1 MKISIDTEKKVIILD
16 DEIQLLDLL
25 KAIENLEQ
33 IIGNGKDWKVI
44 AQKQTFPI
52 SLPPFTIQPNTP
64 ITPFPI
70 TVDRDSTNIYPKR
83 WNEIVYLVNI

>member
-44 AQKQTFPI
+44 AQKQIFPI
-52 SLPPFTIQPNTP
+52 SLPPSPIQPN
-64 ITPFPI
+64 TPFPI